1 MGNLLASP
9 SDLDVLIH
17 NLAQVKLKLLSIS
30 RRFDEI
36 ENSLKKFDVLEQNDI
51 VSDAAHSS
59 LSKSRIFADG
69 RIKKNN

>member
-1 MGNLLASP
+1 MGNLLTSS

-36 ENSLKKFDVLEQNDI
+36 ENSLKKFDVIETNDI
-51 VSDAAHSS
+51 VSLEAHQSF
-59 LSKSRIFADG
+59 SKSRIFADG